1 MTRIGFDMP
10 EEAYHYLFENAS
22 DAIWIHN
29 LEGDIVYANKACEK
43 LTGYDRDELIGTNI
57 LKFLTSDKSH
67 GTAREVRQR
76 LLADEDIEQPYEQH
90 IQRKDGTES
99 IVRMSTSLLVSGGEV
114 KGFQHIARDV
124 TKERQLQR
132 NMRYY
137 VQEIIRA
144 QEFERKRIARE
155 LHDDV
160 SPTLL
165 LLIQRIDAITTSN
178 RLNLSAHMK
187 QKMEDLRCQSVEAL
201 ESLRRIA
208 QDLRPRILDDL
219 GLIPAL
225 EWMADSLIKNHGI
238 EAQIEVSG
246 QQRDLPSEVQLLLF
260 RIAQE
265 ALNNIRRHTNAS
277 MALVTVE
284 FGDDETLL
292 SISDNGKG
300 FEPPERMS
308 DMAGSGKLGLAGMQ
322 ERAQLLGG
330 RINISSQPGKGTTVT
345 VHVPV
350 KARAEHLASSQKGLK
365 SIINGMT
372 GSQARG

>member
-1 MTRIGFDMP
+1 MTKIGFDMP

-22 DAIWIHN
+22 DAIWIHS
-29 LEGDIVYANKACEK
+29 LEGDIVYANKSCEK
-43 LTGYDRDELIGTNI
+43 LTGFPREELIGTSI
-57 LKFLTSDKSH
+57 LKFLSSEESH
-67 GTAREVRQR
+67 ETARDVRRR
-76 LLADEDIEQPYEQH
+76 LLAHEDIEQPYEQH
-90 IQRKDGTES
+90 IQRKDGAVS
-99 IVRMSTSLLVSGGEV
+99 IVRMATSLLVSNDEV

-160 SPTLL
+160 SPALL
-165 LLIQRIDAITTSN
+165 LLMQRIDAITSSS
-178 RLNLSAHMK
+178 RFNLSSDLK
-187 QKMEDLRCQSVEAL
+187 QKMEDMRCQSVEAL

-219 GLIPAL
+219 GLIAAL
-225 EWMADSLIKNHGI
+225 EWMADNLIKNHGI
-238 EAQIEVSG
+238 EAQVEVLG
-246 QQRDLPSEVQLLLF
+246 KERDLSSEVQLLLF

-265 ALNNIRRHTNAS
+265 ALNNIRRHTDAT

-284 FGDDETLL
+284 FGADETLL

-300 FEPPERMS
+300 FELPERMS

-330 RINISSQPGKGTTVT
+330 RLSINSQSDRGTTVT
-345 VHVPV
+345 VRLPIKTHV
-350 KARAEHLASSQKGLK
+350 EHLVSSRKGLK
-365 SIINGMT
+365 SIIDGMT
-372 GSQARG
+372 ESQARG

>member
-1 MTRIGFDMP
+1 MS

-43 LTGYDRDELIGTNI
+43 LTGFPREELIGTSI
-57 LKFLTSDKSH
+57 LKFLSSEESH
-67 GTAREVRQR
+67 ETARDVRRR
-76 LLADEDIEQPYEQH
+76 LLAEEDIEQPYEQH

-99 IVRMSTSLLVSGGEV
+99 IVRMATSLLVSGGEV

-160 SPTLL
+160 SPALL
-165 LLIQRIDAITTSN
+165 LLIQRIDAITSN
-178 RLNLSAHMK
+178 SRFNLNAHMK

-225 EWMADSLIKNHGI
+225 EWMADNLIKNHGI
-238 EAQIEVSG
+238 EAQVEVMG
-246 QQRDLPSEVQLLLF
+246 KERDLSSEVQLLLF

-265 ALNNIRRHTNAS
+265 ALNNIRRHTDAS

-284 FGDDETLL
+284 FGADETLL

-300 FEPPERMS
+300 FELPERMS

-330 RINISSQPGKGTTVT
+330 RLNISSQPGKGTTVT
-345 VHVPV
+345 VRLPI
-350 KARAEHLASSQKGLK
+350 KARTEHLASSRKGLK
-365 SIINGMT
+365 SIIDGMT
-372 GSQARG
+372 ESQARS

>member
-1 MTRIGFDMP
+1 MP
-10 EEAYHYLFENAS
+10 EKAYHYLFENAS

-29 LEGDIVYANKACEK
+29 LEGDIVYANRACEK

-57 LKFLTSDKSH
+57 LKFLTSDESH

-76 LLADEDIEQPYEQH
+76 LLANEDIEQPYEQH
-90 IQRKDGTES
+90 IKRSDGTES

-165 LLIQRIDAITTSN
+165 LLIQRIDAITTSS

-238 EAQIEVSG
+238 EAQIEVLG
-246 QQRDLPSEVQLLLF
+246 QQKDLPSEVQLLLF

-265 ALNNIRRHTNAS
+265 ALNNIRRHTDAS

-330 RINISSQPGKGTTVT
+330 RIDISSQPGKGTTVT

-350 KARAEHLASSQKGLK
+350 KAHTEHLASSQKGLK
-365 SIINGMT
+365 SIIDEMT
-372 GSQARG
+372 KSQTRG